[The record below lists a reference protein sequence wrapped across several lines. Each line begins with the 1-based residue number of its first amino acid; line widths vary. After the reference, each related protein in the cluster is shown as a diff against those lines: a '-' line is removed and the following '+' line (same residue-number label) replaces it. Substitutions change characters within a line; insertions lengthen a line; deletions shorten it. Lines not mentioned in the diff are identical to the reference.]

1 MIPQDGTKRAFA
13 LIAVALIATY
23 LSINQAQ
30 AVWTK
35 SESARVK
42 TLELRVQELEAKLQ
56 NSNATSKRSIQFL
69 AIRGNGLRVCPGDSY
84 PIFSFPFNAGQ
95 GYYIPARMSDYGNF
109 NEAIQLI
116 TCAIDIV
123 EPK

>member
-1 MIPQDGTKRAFA
+1 MIPREGKKRAFVF
-13 LIAVALIATY
+13 IAVALIATY
-23 LSINQAQ
+23 LGTYQVQ

-42 TLELRVQELEAKLQ
+42 TLELKVQELEAKLQ
-56 NSNATSKRSIQFL
+56 NSNSTSKRTIQFL

-84 PIFSFPFNAGQ
+84 PILSFPFSPGQ